1 MHRCAISIPC
11 NIAEGYGRHST
22 KDYIRFL
29 RISMGSIFEL
39 LTILEICISLKIINN
54 NDYKNLLDQIGEIE
68 RMLHGLI
75 KKLPH

>member
-1 MHRCAISIPC
+1 MRRCAISIPC

-39 LTILEICISLKIINN
+39 LTIIEICMSIEILTNN
-54 NDYKNLLDQIGEIE
+54 EYKNLLDQIDEIE
-68 RMLHGLI
+68 WMLHGPI